1 MQLKKFAI
9 ALAVAASLPA
19 MAGISNE
26 NGAEV
31 FLVVWDEN
39 VGSYTLDT
47 GLTMD
52 TLLAGAANP
61 AGYNFSL
68 NVGAA
73 YASFVAADGNP
84 DDISAGGLSGTRW
97 ALFAADGEGFADP
110 GDFRYLTTSNMNG
123 MPMVT
128 NDTANTLIPNVGLYA
143 LTVNQT
149 GTHTPN
155 FAVNG
160 ESFNAKGDAAAFV
173 ETNYFGTPGL
183 YAGNAK
189 GAAADVFFISG
200 SSYEPFDS
208 ATINRLK
215 GVASFDGNAISFTV
229 PAVPEPETYAL
240 MLAGLAA
247 VGFMARRRN
256 RG

>member
-1 MQLKKFAI
+1 MQLKKLAI

-19 MAGISNE
+19 VAGINYE

-47 GLTMD
+47 GISID
-52 TLLAGAANP
+52 TLRAGAANP

-73 YASFVAADGNP
+73 YASFVAADTDPN
-84 DDISAGGLSGTRW
+84 DITPGGFSGTRW

-143 LTVNQT
+143 KGVSQT
-149 GTHTPN
+149 GTHTPD

-160 ESFNAKGDAAAFV
+160 ESFNAKGDAAAFI

-183 YAGNAK
+183 FAGNAK
-189 GAAADVFFISG
+189 GAAADLFFISG

-208 ATINRLK
+208 ATIDRLK
-215 GVASFDGNAISFTV
+215 GSASFDGMAISFSV
-229 PAVPEPETYAL
+229 PAVPEPSTYAML
-240 MLAGLAA
+240 LAGLAA
-247 VGFMARRRN
+247 VGFMARRR
-256 RG
+256 G